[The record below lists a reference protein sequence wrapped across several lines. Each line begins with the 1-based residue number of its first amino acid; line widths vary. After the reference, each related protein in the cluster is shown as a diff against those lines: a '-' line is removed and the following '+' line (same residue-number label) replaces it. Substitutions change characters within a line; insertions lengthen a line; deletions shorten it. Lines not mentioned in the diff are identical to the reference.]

1 MTIESRSSKAR
12 AAGPRAHSAGAGR
25 SAPEQA
31 RTTTARKT
39 YLGTY
44 SYWFYA
50 PAGLIYLVIFLVPT
64 VMAFYFAFTRW
75 DLFSATWIGLDNFRQ
90 FFAEQ
95 QLVSSLWHTLF
106 YAVFTSGSKVV
117 LGMLLAVVLT
127 SSLRLRGLL
136 RSLVFF
142 PVLVSTV
149 AVGITFASLMAP
161 DFGLINVVLG
171 WFGISGPDWV
181 GDPSTALLAV
191 AIVDVWKGVGLATVI
206 YIAGIMSIPRD
217 YYEAVAVDGGNAWW
231 KFWHITMPLA
241 RPATFT
247 VILLSFIGG
256 LRSFDLIWTMTKGG
270 PGFASDTIASVI
282 YKQYQAGFYGLATA
296 GNVVL
301 FLLVAI
307 IVFPLARFLNSREVD
322 L

>member
-1 MTIESRSSKAR
+1 MQSRPSKAR
-12 AAGPRAHSAGAGR
+12 TVGSRGDAGPDG
-25 SAPEQA
+25 SAPMQA
-31 RTTTARKT
+31 RTATARKT
-39 YLGTY
+39 YLRTY

-50 PAGLIYLVIFLVPT
+50 PAGLVYLVIFLVPT
-64 VMAFYFAFTRW
+64 VMSFYFAFTRW
-75 DLFSATWIGLDNFRQ
+75 DLFSATWIGFDNFTQ
-90 FFAEQ
+90 FFSEQ
-95 QLVSSLWHTLF
+95 QLVTSLWHTLF
-106 YAVFTSGSKVV
+106 YAVFTSGAKVV
-117 LGMLLAVVLT
+117 LGMLFAVVLT
-127 SSLRLRGLL
+127 SNMKIRGLL

-149 AVGITFASLMAP
+149 AVGITFGVLFQP
-161 DFGLINVVLG
+161 DFGLVNTVLS
-171 WFGISGPDWV
+171 WFGISGPDWL
-181 GDPSTALLAV
+181 GDPSTALLSVAV
-191 AIVDVWKGVGLATVI
+191 VDVWKGVGLATVI

-217 YYEAVAVDGGNAWW
+217 YYEAVDCDGGGAFT
-231 KFWHITMPLA
+231 KFRHITLPLA

-256 LRSFDLIWTMTKGG
+256 LRSFDLIWTMTGGG

-301 FLLVAI
+301 FLLVAA
-307 IVFPLARFLNSREVD
+307 IVFPLAFFLNRREVD